1 MLGRSAK
8 LTCDLCKRG
17 ARVVGNRYLAAAASK
32 PSASVA
38 ETPSK
43 SKTQY
48 KHGKFRSDAE
58 VNIKK
63 IPAIE
68 VEGHLAV
75 CEGGGGSLG
84 HPIEYIQLDNVNTNE
99 PVACMYCGLRYVSKG
114 HHHH

>member
-1 MLGRSAK
+1 MLSRNLK
-8 LTCDLCKRG
+8 LTCELCNKATRN
-17 ARVVGNRYLAAAASK
+17 VGCRYLATVATK
-32 PSASVA
+32 PSSTTVN
-38 ETPSK
+38 SNV
-43 SKTQY
+43 KTQY
-48 KHGKFRSDAE
+48 KNGKFRSDAE
-58 VNIKK
+58 INIKK
-63 IPAIE
+63 IAPIE